1 MPMVILHLIRV
12 PTLFNANLASLLM
25 FESEDESEVVVV
37 ESVLVSEL
45 TSVSELDSV
54 DDELDESASLLC
66 QGLSEQCYI

>member
-1 MPMVILHLIRV
+1 MPKVILHLIRV

-66 QGLSEQCYI
+66 QGLSEQC

>member
-1 MPMVILHLIRV
+1 
-12 PTLFNANLASLLM
+12 M

-66 QGLSEQCYI
+66 QGLSEQC

>member
-66 QGLSEQCYI
+66 QGLSEQC

>member
-37 ESVLVSEL
+37 ESVSEL